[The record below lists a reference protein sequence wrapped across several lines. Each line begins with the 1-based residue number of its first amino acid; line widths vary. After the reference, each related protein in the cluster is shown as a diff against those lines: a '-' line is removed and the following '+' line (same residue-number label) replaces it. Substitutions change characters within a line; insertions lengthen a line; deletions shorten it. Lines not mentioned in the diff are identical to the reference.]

1 MIQQPIEVRDE
12 FLDDVK
18 TFCLNNSIEWGAVYS
33 ECWLDG
39 VNGTPKQVKQVE
51 DYANKLEIKRN
62 EFRNA
67 KSFWW
72 RLWN

>member
-1 MIQQPIEVRDE
+1 MIQQPIEVRYE
-12 FLDDVK
+12 FLENVK
-18 TFCLNNSIEWGAVYS
+18 TFCIMNGIEWGTVYS

-39 VNGTPKQVKQVE
+39 VSGTPEQVKKVE
-51 DYANKLEIKRN
+51 NYVKDLENKRN
-62 EFRNA
+62 EFRSS

>member
-1 MIQQPIEVRDE
+1 MIQQPIEVSDE

-18 TFCLNNSIEWGAVYS
+18 TFCLKNNIEWGNVYS

-39 VNGTPKQVKQVE
+39 VSGTPEQVKKVE
-51 DYANKLEIKRN
+51 NYVKYLEKKRN
-62 EFRNA
+62 EFRLM

>member
-18 TFCLNNSIEWGAVYS
+18 TFCFNNKIEWGTVYS
-33 ECWLDG
+33 ESWLDG
-39 VNGTPKQVKQVE
+39 ASGTPKQVKQVE
-51 DYANKLEIKRN
+51 DYVKGLEIKRT
-62 EFRNA
+62 EFRKT

-72 RLWN
+72 RLCN

>member
-12 FLDDVK
+12 FLYDVK
-18 TFCLNNSIEWGAVYS
+18 TFCLKNNIEWGTVYS

-39 VNGTPKQVKQVE
+39 AIGTPEQVMKVVNYVNE
-51 DYANKLEIKRN
+51 LEKKRD
-62 EFRNA
+62 EFRA
-67 KSFWW
+67 KKSFWW

>member
-1 MIQQPIEVRDE
+1 MIQQPIGVRAE
-12 FLDDVK
+12 FLEDVK
-18 TFCLNNSIEWGAVYS
+18 TFCLNNGIEWGTVYC

-39 VNGTPKQVKQVE
+39 ASGTPKQVKQVE
-51 DYANKLEIKRN
+51 GYVKELENKRN
-62 EFRNA
+62 EFRLT